1 MFGSR
6 KAWNLLKQFPDA
18 VKALPGNM
26 VKNVGHMGKE
36 ELGMTVLPDLL
47 FGGVAAG
54 FAEGDATDKALAGLG
69 AGLGGVTGGLAIRS
83 AIPGISKNPLGILGA
98 EMVGGIG
105 GDIAGSSIANSIST
119 ARHGG
124 VSPMEQQ
131 RVAYENELKQQA
143 VDEFLRE
150 QGLA

>member
-36 ELGMTVLPDLL
+36 ELAMTVLPDLL

-69 AGLGGVTGGLAIRS
+69 GVTGGLALRS